1 MERKYLKD
9 LIKSGPKN
17 GPNLSNKCLSKKQLQ
32 NVLNLVEFGVSVWY
46 TINDL
51 WNDDSISINNDVS
64 EYKKAKEEM
73 NKLGFNDYNEY
84 LDYLEF
90 KKIQQSR
97 RGA

>member
-1 MERKYLKD
+1 MESNDKEAADKLGD
-9 LIKSGPKN
+9 LFKKN
-17 GPNLSNKCLSKKQLQ
+17 DYK
-32 NVLNLVEFGVSVWY
+32 VEVESDEE
-46 TINDL
+46 T
-51 WNDDSISINNDVS
+51 NNEVS

-73 NKLGFNDYNEY
+73 NKLGFADYNEY

>member
-1 MERKYLKD
+1 M
-9 LIKSGPKN
+9 
-17 GPNLSNKCLSKKQLQ
+17 
-32 NVLNLVEFGVSVWY
+32 WY